1 MARGTILNRIHE
13 IEIHRDQ
20 TLNEWS
26 ENDKFFKDCKKEIA
40 VIESQPI
47 GFSAAAE
54 IEIEKNILVAGGV
67 LWTTIHPILMADCG
81 NGICR
86 FGWKGRNLELIRH
99 ELNGHKL
106 LSGMP
111 IFTHNWLVLLLLC
124 GSASID
130 CWMAGIRLIVVWRSN
145 FIKTMR
151 NMFLPLLVP
160 GDDRFGEFNSST
172 WSSSYCRRK
181 GQFPR
186 VSLRR
191 VFPFQLRCGWPLN
204 YRTIIQWLIKFINLG
219 QCKVTRRGKPECND
233 TQLPGNL
240 SSVCHVRVYEVVDNF
255 STQWVSSG
263 VNICWLDAALEE
275 QVLNDWEKSA
285 KMNRMLR
292 ILFAV
297 KC

>member
-86 FGWKGRNLELIRH
+86 FGWKGRNSELIRH

-130 CWMAGIRLIVVWRSN
+130 CWMAGIRLIVVWPSN

-151 NMFLPLLVP
+151 KHVPSFVGACWWSIWGIQFIHLIFQLLSQKGTISKGVTEESVSLSTSLWLAIKLPDNHPMTHKVHKSRSMQS
-160 GDDRFGEFNSST
+160 DEK
-172 WSSSYCRRK
+172 RK
-181 GQFPR
+181 ARVQWHSITGQFVVG
-186 VSLRR
+186 VSCPCLR
-191 VFPFQLRCGWPLN
+191 G
-204 YRTIIQWLIKFINLG
+204 G
-219 QCKVTRRGKPECND
+219 G
-233 TQLPGNL
+233 
-240 SSVCHVRVYEVVDNF
+240 
-255 STQWVSSG
+255 
-263 VNICWLDAALEE
+263 
-275 QVLNDWEKSA
+275 
-285 KMNRMLR
+285 
-292 ILFAV
+292 
-297 KC
+297 